1 MNPFST
7 LYCRVFQ
14 RIMYVAAAAIPFR
27 LPEVIE
33 GADALAQKI
42 YDLGFRKPLL
52 VTDRSLHTLGMEK
65 KFIEAFEKA
74 GMRSGLFY
82 GVDPNP
88 TFGMVQNGYAVY
100 KQENCD
106 CLVALGGG
114 SSMDAA
120 KVIAIRIA
128 YPDKDLAS
136 FKGLLKVHR
145 ELVPLFAIPTT
156 AGTGSE
162 ATLAAVIVNEFT
174 RDKFQIDDAKLIPYG
189 AVFDPTLLTNLP
201 PRVIAATGMD
211 ALTHAVESFIGQS
224 NYKRTKADALEAIEL
239 IDRHLLAFYKNPLDL
254 VEARFMQKAAFLA
267 GAAFTRS
274 YVGYVHALAH
284 SLGGMYN
291 VPHGYA
297 NAVLL
302 PHVLLAYGKKAHKKL
317 AYLCDL
323 LALAPNA
330 VTRQEKAHAFIKHVV
345 DMNKA
350 MGIPEAFEGL
360 VKEEDIRA
368 LAVHAA
374 KEGNPLYP
382 VPKTMNAKELE
393 MVLRS
398 ALK

>member
-1 MNPFST
+1 MNPFAT
-7 LYCRVFQ
+7 LCCRAFQ
-14 RIMYVAAAAIPFR
+14 RILYVAAAAIPFR

-65 KFIEAFEKA
+65 KFIEAFEKV

-88 TFGMVQNGYAVY
+88 TFGMVQSGYAVY

-224 NYKRTKADALEAIEL
+224 NYKKTRADALEAIEL

-323 LALAPNA
+323 LELAPSA
-330 VTRQEKAHAFIKHVV
+330 VTRAEKAQAFIKHVV